1 MAERKERKTLSRRR
15 YCRVIYTKVKERV
28 VDFSAPILL
37 PKIHLFTSY
46 HSDGN
51 ACYCNATKKPGH
63 YRITFGGEMIASA
76 LGLPGSLDL
85 AGAKARFDDTNK
97 LFRAIYYHEVGH
109 LKYTAMHC
117 TLITEYKEE
126 KYRGAIH
133 KLHNILEDIVIERYC
148 MSVKF
153 PYTKKY
159 FAFLE
164 SILFS
169 DDAGKHYEDNDDMIS
184 FFQFLL
190 LKLRMKKKFIGSNK
204 FASEHPE
211 YLDYVKMV
219 LTEPNGTKR
228 IEKTIVFFEW
238 LLAQGLK
245 GPEEIEKPKD
255 SPDFKSGSDTSD
267 SVPMGGSSR
276 ASSDVDE
283 VASGA
288 SKTSDAKKADE
299 LEDTEEGGDK
309 DDGDDGDDKS
319 EDDSSEDEDSGSDV
333 DPDADPSL
341 LEDEVEESC
350 VEALRSGDY
359 GHEFYNI
366 KEYFKVTAE
375 TRRMI
380 DNMMEKTSG
389 ISNAVATKIKSF
401 KIRTRPRYI
410 EGYSSGKLHVP
421 SVISGKPVNIFQR
434 KESKGM
440 QTDLSVYLLLD
451 NSGSMG
457 EVKSRVTTEAA
468 IALATACAKCNI
480 PIAVSMFTADF
491 DGIGATCYTYRMKT
505 FNDKFDIAK
514 YFLGTSDYKI
524 LNTYEYDKTFRCFAG
539 NTDEINLF
547 HVYQEYK
554 KEPYKDKVLIIISD
568 GQTCGSTDSL
578 RKLAKEIEDEI
589 FVIGIG
595 ACSSAPADIYARSKI
610 FANTSELEGLADF
623 MSEMLFNLS
632 KGKKN

>member
-1 MAERKERKTLSRRR
+1 MAEKKTMTRKRF
-15 YCRVIYTKVKERV
+15 CRVIYTKFKERV
-28 VDFSAPILL
+28 VDVNAPILL
-37 PKIHLFTSY
+37 PKCSLFTSY
-46 HSDGN
+46 HNDGT
-51 ACYCNATKKPGH
+51 ACYCNATKKKGH
-63 YRITFGGEMIASA
+63 YRITFGGAMIADA
-76 LGLPGSLDL
+76 LGLPGSLDII
-85 AGAKARFDDTNK
+85 KARAKFDDTNK
-97 LFRAIYYHEVGH
+97 MFRAVYYHEVGH

-148 MSVKF
+148 MSIRYA
-153 PYTKKY
+153 YTRKY
-159 FAFLE
+159 FEFLE
-164 SILFS
+164 SLLFS
-169 DDAGKHYEDNDDMIS
+169 EDKAKGYEDREDMMS
-184 FFQFLL
+184 FFNFLL

-219 LTEPNGTKR
+219 LTEPNGVKR
-228 IEKTIVFFEW
+228 IEKTITFFEW

-245 GPEEIEKPKD
+245 GPEDIEKPKD
-255 SPDFKSGSDTSD
+255 SPDFKDGED
-267 SVPMGGSSR
+267 SSESMPGGGASR
-276 ASSDVDE
+276 AGTDVDE
-283 VASGA
+283 VAKSSA
-288 SKTSDAKKADE
+288 KTSDAKKADE
-299 LEDTEEGGDK
+299 LDDSEEGGD
-309 DDGDDGDDKS
+309 GDDKK
-319 EDDSSEDEDSGSDV
+319 EDEDSDEEGSGSDV
-333 DPDADPSL
+333 DPDEDPSL

-350 VEALRSGDY
+350 IEALRSGDY

-366 KEYFKVTAE
+366 KDYFKITDK
-375 TRRMI
+375 TRIKI
-380 DNMMEKTSG
+380 DELMEKTSAV
-389 ISNAVATKIKSF
+389 SNAVATKIKSF

-440 QTDLSVYLLLD
+440 QTDLAIYLLLD

-457 EVKSRVTTEAA
+457 STKSRVTTEAA

-505 FNDKFDIAK
+505 FKDKFENSK
-514 YFLGTSDYKI
+514 YFLGTSDYEI
-524 LNTYEYDKTFRCFAG
+524 LDTYEYDHTFRCFAG

-554 KEPYKDKVLIIISD
+554 KEPYKDKVLIVISD
-568 GQTCGSTDSL
+568 GATCGSTESL
-578 RKLAKEIEDEI
+578 RNLAKEIEDEI

-595 ACSSAPADIYARSKI
+595 ACSTAPASIYARSKI
-610 FANTSELEGLADF
+610 FASTKELEGLADF

>member
-1 MAERKERKTLSRRR
+1 MITEKKTMSRKRF
-15 YCRVIYTKVKERV
+15 CRVIYTKFKERV
-28 VDFSAPILL
+28 VDVNAPILL
-37 PKIHLFTSY
+37 PKCSLFTSY
-46 HSDGN
+46 YSDGT
-51 ACYCNATKKPGH
+51 ACYCNATKKKGH
-63 YRITFGGEMIASA
+63 YRITFGGAMIADA
-76 LGLPGSLDL
+76 LGLPGSLDII
-85 AGAKARFDDTNK
+85 KARAKFDDTNK
-97 LFRAIYYHEVGH
+97 MFRAVYYHEIGH

-117 TLITEYKEE
+117 TLITDYKEA

-148 MSVKF
+148 MSVRYA
-153 PYTKKY
+153 YTRKY
-159 FAFLE
+159 FEFLE
-164 SILFS
+164 SLLFTE
-169 DDAGKHYEDNDDMIS
+169 DKAKDYRDNDDMIS
-184 FFQFLL
+184 FFNFLL

-219 LTEPNGTKR
+219 LTEADGVKR
-228 IEKTIVFFEW
+228 IEKTITFFEW
-238 LLAQGLK
+238 LLSQGLK
-245 GPEEIEKPKD
+245 GPEDIEKPKD
-255 SPDFKSGSDTSD
+255 SPDFKDGEDTSSPMPGSGSAKA
-267 SVPMGGSSR
+267 G
-276 ASSDVDE
+276 SDVDE
-283 VASGA
+283 ISRGS
-288 SKTSDAKKADE
+288 SKTSDAKKVDE
-299 LEDTEEGGDK
+299 LEDTEKVGEGDDEAK
-309 DDGDDGDDKS
+309 DD
-319 EDDSSEDEDSGSDV
+319 EDEDSEDEGSGSDV
-333 DPDADPSL
+333 DPDEDPSL

-366 KEYFKVTAE
+366 KEYFKVTSD
-375 TRRMI
+375 TRRYI
-380 DNMMEKTSG
+380 DSLMEKTSG

-421 SVISGKPVNIFQR
+421 SVIAGKPVNIFQR
-434 KESKGM
+434 KEAKGM
-440 QTDLSVYLLLD
+440 QTDLAIYLLLD

-457 EVKSRVTTEAA
+457 ELKSRVTTEAA
-468 IALATACAKCNI
+468 IALTTACAKCNI

-505 FNDKFDIAK
+505 FKDKFDTSK

-547 HVYQEYK
+547 YVYQEYK
-554 KEPYKDKVLIIISD
+554 KEPYRDKVLIIISD
-568 GQTCGSTDSL
+568 GATCGSADSL

-595 ACSSAPADIYARSKI
+595 ACSTAPADIYARSKI
-610 FANTSELEGLADF
+610 FASTSELTGLADF

-632 KGKKN
+632 KGKKM

>member
-1 MAERKERKTLSRRR
+1 MSEKKTLSRKRF
-15 YCRVIYTKVKERV
+15 CRVIYTKFKERV
-28 VDFSAPILL
+28 VDVNAPILL
-37 PKIHLFTSY
+37 PKCSLFTSY
-46 HSDGN
+46 HSEGT
-51 ACYCNATKKPGH
+51 ACYCNATRKSGH
-63 YRITFGGEMIASA
+63 YRITFGGAMIADA
-76 LGLPGSLDL
+76 LGLPGSLDMI
-85 AGAKARFDDTNK
+85 KARAKFDDTNK
-97 LFRAIYYHEVGH
+97 MFRAIYYHEIGH
-109 LKYTAMHC
+109 LRYTAMHC

-133 KLHNILEDIVIERYC
+133 MLHNILEDIVIERYC
-148 MSVKF
+148 MSVRF
-153 PYTKKY
+153 AYTRKY
-159 FAFLE
+159 FEFLE
-164 SILFS
+164 SLLFS
-169 DDAGKHYEDNDDMIS
+169 DDKAKVYKDNEDMMS
-184 FFQFLL
+184 FFNFLL
-190 LKLRMKKKFIGSNK
+190 LKLRMKKKFIGANK

-219 LTEPNGTKR
+219 LTESDGVKR
-228 IEKTIVFFEW
+228 IEKTITFFEW

-245 GPEEIEKPKD
+245 GPEDIEKPKD
-255 SPDFKSGSDTSD
+255 SPDFKEGEDTSEKT
-267 SVPMGGSSR
+267 PGSGTSR
-276 ASSDVDE
+276 AGSDVDE
-283 VASGA
+283 ISKSSA
-288 SKTSDAKKADE
+288 KTSDAKKVDE
-299 LEDTEEGGDK
+299 LDDKEEGGEE
-309 DDGDDGDDKS
+309 DDKK
-319 EDDSSEDEDSGSDV
+319 EDEDSDKEDSGSDV
-333 DPDADPSL
+333 DPDEDPSL

-366 KEYFKVTAE
+366 KDYFKVTAE
-375 TRRMI
+375 TRIMI
-380 DNMMEKTSG
+380 DEMMEKTSA

-434 KESKGM
+434 KEAKGM
-440 QTDLSVYLLLD
+440 QTDLAIYLLLD

-457 EVKSRVTTEAA
+457 STKSRVTTEAA

-505 FNDKFDIAK
+505 FRDKFENSK
-514 YFLGTSDYKI
+514 YFLGTSDSKI
-524 LNTYEYDKTFRCFAG
+524 LDTYQYDSTFRTFAG

-568 GQTCGSTDSL
+568 GATCGSTDSL
-578 RKLAKEIEDEI
+578 RSLAKEIEDEI

-595 ACSSAPADIYARSKI
+595 ACSSAPASIYARSKI
-610 FANTSELEGLADF
+610 FASTSELSGLAEF

-632 KGKKN
+632 KGKKM

>member
-1 MAERKERKTLSRRR
+1 MAEKKTMTRKRF
-15 YCRVIYTKVKERV
+15 CRVIYTKFKERV
-28 VDFSAPILL
+28 VDVNAPILL

-46 HSDGN
+46 HSDGT
-51 ACYCNATKKPGH
+51 ACYCNATKKKGH
-63 YRITFGGEMIASA
+63 YRITFGGAMIADA
-76 LGLPGSLDL
+76 LGLPGSLDII
-85 AGAKARFDDTNK
+85 KARAKFDDTNK
-97 LFRAIYYHEVGH
+97 MFRAVYYHEVGH

-148 MSVKF
+148 MSVRYA
-153 PYTKKY
+153 YTRKY
-159 FAFLE
+159 FEFLE
-164 SILFS
+164 SLLFS
-169 DDAGKHYEDNDDMIS
+169 EDKAKSYEDREDMMS
-184 FFQFLL
+184 FFNFLL
-190 LKLRMKKKFIGSNK
+190 LKLRMKKRFIGSNK

-219 LTEPNGTKR
+219 LTEPNGVKR

-255 SPDFKSGSDTSD
+255 SPDFTSGSDFIDGVESSEST
-267 SVPMGGSSR
+267 PGGGVSR
-276 ASSDVDE
+276 AGTDIDE
-283 VASGA
+283 VSK
-288 SKTSDAKKADE
+288 SSTKTSDAKKVDE
-299 LEDTEEGGDK
+299 LDDSEKGGDE
-309 DDGDDGDDKS
+309 DGKK
-319 EDDSSEDEDSGSDV
+319 EDEDSDEEDSGSDV
-333 DPDADPSL
+333 DPDKDPSL
-341 LEDEVEESC
+341 LEDEVEESFI
-350 VEALRSGDY
+350 EALRSGDY

-366 KEYFKVTAE
+366 KEYFKVTSE
-375 TRRMI
+375 TRLMI

-389 ISNAVATKIKSF
+389 ISSAVATKIKSF

-434 KESKGM
+434 KEAKGM
-440 QTDLSVYLLLD
+440 QTDLAIYLLLD

-505 FNDKFDIAK
+505 FKDKFENSK
-514 YFLGTSDYKI
+514 YFLGTSDYEI
-524 LNTYEYDKTFRCFAG
+524 LRTYEYDPTFRTFAG

-554 KEPYKDKVLIIISD
+554 KEPYKDKVLIVISD
-568 GQTCGSTDSL
+568 GATCGSTESL
-578 RKLAKEIEDEI
+578 RNLAKEIEDEI

-595 ACSSAPADIYARSKI
+595 ACSTAPASIYARSKI
-610 FANTSELEGLADF
+610 FASTKELESLADF

-632 KGKKN
+632 KGKEN